1 MNGKVILPWA
11 GGAHCVTIYR
21 KYTILWRAPLE
32 GWRVGMSRIIHAR
45 IDPETEK
52 LLAELQIRLGWSDS
66 RIVREG
72 IKALGVINGAKA
84 KRKIAG
90 VGRFRSGVPDLGS
103 NEEHLKGFGR

>member
-1 MNGKVILPWA
+1 MESGSA
-11 GGAHCVTIYR
+11 GMA
-21 KYTILWRAPLE
+21 
-32 GWRVGMSRIIHAR
+32 RIIHAR

-72 IKALGVINGAKA
+72 IKALGVINGSKA
-84 KRKIAG
+84 KRKIVG
-90 VGRFRSGVPDLGS
+90 MGRFRSGVPDLGS